1 MANSGKGSVS
11 KLDYLKKYL
20 SKDKKS
26 AKTTKRLKK
35 SKDSKNL
42 KIIDTEVKFTDTR
55 KTNDSS
61 CDEFDLEEEKPQ
73 IYVEGN
79 TLLSEYSEKNHADQ
93 QNKWAPVSG
102 DGLKKSDNYD
112 RAEEISTDRPVR
124 NYEYED
130 DFIAERRRHDSPD
143 LSPRRP
149 RLKNSSPD
157 LSPMR
162 HQHRKGSVDLSPR
175 RVRNDSSSDL
185 SPKRQ
190 EYRYKSS
197 KEIEQLDS
205 ASDLAVSQ
213 DLSLRRKNNHLS
225 LLKKHSHAEVR
236 SQEQSISP
244 DLSPKR
250 NEAID
255 NLNDKKFNRLKNRH
269 ETSPEVVLQ
278 GKKAGLQSAKS
289 LHEENMQRK
298 ALEDKHFTSME
309 KSVSGKG
316 ATTIYRSKSGKKI
329 DLDEER
335 RKKDEREKQKA
346 VEQVKYDAWKKGLKQ
361 QENYD
366 KKLTEDM
373 YEMSKPLARYQDDE
387 DLDEALKLQERDED
401 PMLAFI
407 RKTKIKSKEKKK
419 EKPRYKGPNP
429 PPNRFNL
436 WPGYRWDGVDRSN
449 GFEKKRFA
457 TLSERQSLS
466 NEAYKWSV
474 EDM

>member
-26 AKTTKRLKK
+26 AKITKRLKK
-35 SKDSKNL
+35 SKDLKNL

-79 TLLSEYSEKNHADQ
+79 ILLSEYSEKNHADQ

-175 RVRNDSSSDL
+175 RVRVSGRHDSPDIQPMKRNDDSPDLSPQRKRSRKHSSSSLKNDSSSDL
-185 SPKRQ
+185 SPNRQ

-205 ASDLAVSQ
+205 DSDLAVSQ
-213 DLSLRRKNNHLS
+213 DLSLRRKNNHFS
-225 LLKKHSHAEVR
+225 LLKKHCHAKVR

-250 NEAID
+250 NEAYN
-255 NLNDKKFNRLKNRH
+255 NLNDKKFNRLKNRY

-278 GKKAGLQSAKS
+278 GIA
-289 LHEENMQRK
+289 
-298 ALEDKHFTSME
+298 
-309 KSVSGKG
+309 
-316 ATTIYRSKSGKKI
+316 IY
-329 DLDEER
+329 L
-335 RKKDEREKQKA
+335 
-346 VEQVKYDAWKKGLKQ
+346 
-361 QENYD
+361 
-366 KKLTEDM
+366 
-373 YEMSKPLARYQDDE
+373 
-387 DLDEALKLQERDED
+387 
-401 PMLAFI
+401 
-407 RKTKIKSKEKKK
+407 
-419 EKPRYKGPNP
+419 
-429 PPNRFNL
+429 
-436 WPGYRWDGVDRSN
+436 
-449 GFEKKRFA
+449 
-457 TLSERQSLS
+457 
-466 NEAYKWSV
+466 
-474 EDM
+474 